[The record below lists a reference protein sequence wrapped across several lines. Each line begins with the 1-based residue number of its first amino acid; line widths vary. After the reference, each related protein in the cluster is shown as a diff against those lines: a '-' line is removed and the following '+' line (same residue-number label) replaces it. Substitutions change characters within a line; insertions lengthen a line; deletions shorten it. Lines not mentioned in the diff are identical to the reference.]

1 MDFVST
7 SELMHLKY
15 AKSDLKYLVN
25 FLLPVNKAKMQM
37 ARLTKKHELDFSFS
51 SKIIGESPAAA
62 SK

>member
-25 FLLPVNKAKMQM
+25 FLLPVNKAKH
-37 ARLTKKHELDFSFS
+37 ANGTSHEKHELDVSF
-51 SKIIGESPAAA
+51 
-62 SK
+62 